1 MPTIAQSA
9 SNNIVAE
16 DESYWYW
23 YEPSNPPANPPPFI
37 SIGTT
42 ELIDDGTKAR
52 RPTTLRSRLRSR
64 RSSSLS
70 LIDDGAKKTGR
81 PTLSR
86 RSSSLSLTS
95 IGENEELCVSDV
107 VDDDD
112 DDDEETVVSSAT
124 SEADICTKGSSGRF
138 ALSPSIHVVGRRKS
152 TTSNIIKSTSTPF
165 LRRHSSSSSI
175 VDISSGSSVSTISST
190 TNRDMNKKTFE
201 ARRREIDKVGPVTRL
216 SSRKLERRLSE
227 LEDFIKVEERAF
239 RFNELM
245 KKKESTR
252 RNSLSLDDSND
263 QRTDTAALD
272 SCKRGIPHVSSSPSI
287 PEQPQDKKDI
297 PTRTPTRRLSMTIS
311 ITESDDNDNV
321 LAELEGVGMLNI
333 QTAGVGLSSICH
345 NRRASM

>member
-52 RPTTLRSRLRSR
+52 RPTLRSRLRNR

-70 LIDDGAKKTGR
+70 LIDDGTNAR
-81 PTLSR
+81 RSTLSR

-112 DDDEETVVSSAT
+112 DEEETVVSSAT

-190 TNRDMNKKTFE
+190 TNRDMNKKNFV

-216 SSRKLERRLSE
+216 SSRKFERRLSE